1 MHNHAPGG
9 GLEQGRDDIVDWVA
23 REVLPHEKR
32 VRSWVTRALRDPAD
46 ADDVVQEAYCKLAGL
61 SSVDHIEHGGAYFFA
76 TARSIV
82 LQRVRREK
90 TVLIDVARDADM
102 LDSYETEDP
111 SPERVVGARRELHHV
126 LKMIAG
132 LPAAYQR
139 VIELRRIQGHSQ
151 KETASILGITENMVE
166 NHSTRA
172 LRMILQA
179 LAGQDGTGGAQN
191 APSTGPEIDAR
202 TPIRSR
208 H

>member
-1 MHNHAPGG
+1 MHSHAPGG

-32 VRSWVTRALRDPAD
+32 VRAWLTRALRDTAD
-46 ADDVVQEAYCKLAGL
+46 VDDVVQEAYCKLAGL
-61 SSVDHIEHGGAYFFA
+61 SAVDHIDHGGAYFFA

-102 LDSYETEDP
+102 MDLIETEDP

-126 LKMIAG
+126 LRMIG
-132 LPAAYQR
+132 DLPAAYR
-139 VIELRRIQGHSQ
+139 HVIELRRLHGHSQ

-166 NHSTRA
+166 NHSTRG

-179 LAGQDGTGGAQN
+179 LAGKKPLADADDISSLGA
-191 APSTGPEIDAR
+191 EIDAR
-202 TPIRSR
+202 HSAR